1 MEHYHSLEKLS
12 LHNAWLTIGVF
23 DGVHRGHRAI
33 IEKLVREAHKAD
45 SPAVVLTFHPHPA
58 SVLTGKEIKCLTTPD
73 ERADLLAA
81 LGVDVVITQRFTRD
95 LSTATAHEYM
105 STLKRTLG
113 LSRLLIGYD
122 FALGKGRE
130 GNAARLT
137 EIGSELG
144 YSVDVVPA
152 VSDES
157 GVISSTE
164 IRKLISTGNVAEAA
178 NLLGHRYQV
187 GGEVIHGAGR
197 GKKINFP
204 TANIDYPDQKVI
216 PVNGIYACWGV
227 LGTERF
233 MAATNVGFNPTFT
246 PERKVASVEAYLLDF
261 DRDIYGEQLKLEF
274 VTRLRDEL
282 KFDSVE
288 ALVEQMHR
296 DVQQTRE
303 ILEGDRS

>member
-1 MEHYHSLEKLS
+1 MQHYTSLEETS
-12 LHNAWLTIGVF
+12 LQNAWLTIGVF

-33 IEKLVREAHKAD
+33 IEKLVREAHQAD
-45 SPAVVLTFHPHPA
+45 APAAVLTFHPHPA
-58 SVLTGKEIKCLTTPD
+58 SVLTGKEIHCLTTPD
-73 ERADLLAA
+73 ERADLLAK

-144 YSVDVVPA
+144 YSVEVVPA

-164 IRKLISTGNVAEAA
+164 IRKLVSTGNIAEAA
-178 NLLGHRYQV
+178 DLLGHHYQV

-216 PVNGIYACWGV
+216 PANGIYACRAT
-227 LGTERF
+227 LGEERF
-233 MAATNVGFNPTFT
+233 MGATNVGFNPTFT

-261 DRDIYGEQLKLEF
+261 DRDIYGEHLKLEF
-274 VTRLRDEL
+274 VARLRDEL

-296 DVQQTRE
+296 DVKQTRD

>member
-1 MEHYHSLEKLS
+1 MEHYHSLEELS
-12 LHNAWLTIGVF
+12 LRNAWLTIGVF

-73 ERADLLAA
+73 ERADLFAA

-144 YSVDVVPA
+144 YGVDVVPA

-164 IRKLISTGNVAEAA
+164 IRKLVSTGNVTEAA

-227 LGTERF
+227 LGAERF

-261 DRDIYGEQLKLEF
+261 DRDIYGEHLKLEF
-274 VTRLRDEL
+274 VARLRDEL

-296 DVQQTRE
+296 DVKQTRE

>member
-1 MEHYHSLEKLS
+1 MEHYHSLEELS
-12 LHNAWLTIGVF
+12 LRNAWLTIGVF

-45 SPAVVLTFHPHPA
+45 APAVVLTFHPHPA
-58 SVLTGKEIKCLTTPD
+58 SVLTSREIKCLTTPD

-105 STLKRTLG
+105 STLKQHLG

-130 GNAARLT
+130 GNAARLA

-164 IRKLISTGNVAEAA
+164 IRKLVSTGNVTEAA

-216 PVNGIYACWGV
+216 PVNGIYACWGM
-227 LGTERF
+227 LGAERF

-261 DRDIYGEQLKLEF
+261 DRDIYGEHLKLEF
-274 VTRLRDEL
+274 VARLRDEL

-288 ALVEQMHR
+288 ALVDQMHR
-296 DVQQTRE
+296 DVKQTRE
-303 ILEGDRS
+303 ILEQDRS